1 MALGLRYI
9 VLLLPMA
16 VSEIWGLTKRER
28 GRTVRRTLSSAL
40 RPQYDQKYLNQ
51 KLKNPAEDFEILP
64 TPTFHRTFVLL
75 LKLIKILV
83 LENLVQILDL
93 FGKVQLF

>member
-28 GRTVRRTLSSAL
+28 GRTGRRPLSSAL
-40 RPQYDQKYLNQ
+40 RPQYGQIYLNK
-51 KLKNPAEDFEILP
+51 KLKPQAKTATALKVMPGNAIRIRNQHTNFEILQ
-64 TPTFHRTFVLL
+64 TQVVY
-75 LKLIKILV
+75 K
-83 LENLVQILDL
+83 EN
-93 FGKVQLF
+93 K

>member
-28 GRTVRRTLSSAL
+28 GRTGRRPLSSAL
-40 RPQYDQKYLNQ
+40 RPQYGQIFLNKKSKPQ
-51 KLKNPAEDFEILP
+51 AKTSTALKFIPSHA
-64 TPTFHRTFVLL
+64 
-75 LKLIKILV
+75 IKIQ
-83 LENLVQILDL
+83 NQHM
-93 FGKVQLF
+93 

>member
-28 GRTVRRTLSSAL
+28 GRTGRRPLSSAL
-40 RPQYDQKYLNQ
+40 RPQYDRKYSNQ
-51 KLKNPAEDFEILP
+51 KKPKNSQ
-64 TPTFHRTFVLL
+64 L
-75 LKLIKILV
+75 LKTTTESKGIP
-83 LENLVQILDL
+83 
-93 FGKVQLF
+93 